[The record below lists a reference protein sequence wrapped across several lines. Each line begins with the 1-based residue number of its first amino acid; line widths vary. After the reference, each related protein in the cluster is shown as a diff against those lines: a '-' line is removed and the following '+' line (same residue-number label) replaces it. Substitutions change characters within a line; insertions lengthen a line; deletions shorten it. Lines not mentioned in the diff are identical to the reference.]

1 VATTTLV
8 RLWVLAFGFM
18 VKREGDDTLVGNDE
32 QTNMAGGRRG
42 ADTFVCNQEGED
54 IIVDYRPEQD
64 SNVIENQ
71 VLR

>member
-18 VKREGDDTLVGNDE
+18 VKREGGDTLVGNDE
-32 QTNMAGGRRG
+32 QTNMAGGRG